1 MNQYEPVRYQIK
13 IEGASLGVREA
24 EEIGQAVA
32 PLLGIENSLLVLD
45 LSDVQRIDWYGLNA
59 IATVADRARPKVE
72 IVVCGANQDVAG
84 LFHLVR
90 LDRKLRMYPN
100 LESACKALD

>member
-13 IEGASLGVREA
+13 IEGASLGVGEA
-24 EEIGQAVA
+24 EEIGQAVE

-45 LSDVQRIDWYGLNA
+45 LTDVKRIDWYGLNA
-59 IATVADRARPKVE
+59 IATVADRARPKAE
-72 IVVCGANQDVAG
+72 IVVCGANQDIAG

-100 LESACKALD
+100 LEAACKALD